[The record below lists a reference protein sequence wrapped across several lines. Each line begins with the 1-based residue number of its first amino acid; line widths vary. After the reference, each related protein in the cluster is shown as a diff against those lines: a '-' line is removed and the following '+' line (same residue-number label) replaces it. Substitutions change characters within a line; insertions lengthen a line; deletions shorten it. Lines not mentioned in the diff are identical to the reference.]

1 MTDASRYRDE
11 IRTPGTSDVIGEN
24 PARANGYA
32 ADWQA
37 IGTHRDAMI
46 WVRERRTGCWVAA
59 VVPMPTSAAKKPALI
74 SPSEEMVL
82 PAECESQ
89 TGAVEAAK
97 RFLDGEQGRRVRPTA
112 TPGGEEGA
120 WETAPAPEVR
130 RYERIPVCLPAIGWA
145 PQFSGMALRGV
156 VRYIAAGGL
165 MIELPV
171 EVVSGSTLRV
181 RLQSRQG
188 PREVEGKV
196 VWTAVNRAKVHHGL
210 VFPEPQDPQFLE
222 EFFREENR

>member
-1 MTDASRYRDE
+1 MTDAFRHRDE
-11 IRTPGTSDVIGEN
+11 IKTPATSDAIGEN
-24 PARANGYA
+24 PARSNGCA
-32 ADWQA
+32 TDWQA
-37 IGTHRDAMI
+37 IGTYRDTVI

-59 VVPMPTSAAKKPALI
+59 VVPMPTPAAKRPALI

-89 TGAVEAAK
+89 AGAVEAAK
-97 RFLDGEQGRRVRPTA
+97 QYLDREQERPVQPTG
-112 TPGGEEGA
+112 TPGGKEGIQ
-120 WETAPAPEVR
+120 ERGPVPEVR
-130 RYERIPVCLPAIGWA
+130 RFERIPVSLPVIGWA
-145 PQFSGMALRGV
+145 PQYPGMALRGV

-165 MIELPV
+165 MVELPA

-196 VWTAVNRAKVHHGL
+196 VWTAINRAKVHHGL
-210 VFPEPQDPQFLE
+210 VFPEPQGPEFLE
-222 EFFREENR
+222 EFFREEKR